1 MQEDDV
7 NPLHVHFTDTDS
19 EPRAGQLRGR
29 VCIQHNGVKKNPDKN
44 KTPSML
50 LLY

>member
-7 NPLHVHFTDTDS
+7 NPLHVHFTDT
-19 EPRAGQLRGR
+19 PGRWAGQRRGR
-29 VCIQHNGVKKNPDKN
+29 VCIQLNGVKKNPDKN